1 MDPHATPEPHD
12 DEALPEMPGDA
23 DLAGESL
30 PPEAEGDAPPTPE
43 VEADPTVGP
52 EVEAD
57 PTVAPEAGAELP
69 APGAKGARRGPKPPR
84 RPVLPEVPRVPLDE
98 AQRAQARQAA
108 RERLQARSSRTPEQL
123 GAALDAL
130 EAGLSPVFVARYRRV
145 QTGGLDE
152 RALRSLRAEWQR
164 VRGEE
169 EHRVE
174 MRELLR
180 QRGGLTPEREQALT
194 DARSRAAME
203 DVAAPYLPVPASRAF
218 MARSLGL
225 QGLADAIR
233 AAAEGSELAALAQPF
248 LKPEGQPAT
257 LDEALG
263 GARDILAEELSLDPV
278 LRAGLRDLYAHDG
291 HLVVAVRSDKKGE
304 AGRHAGLSGD
314 QGPAGR
320 VPPLKMLAIRR
331 GERER
336 VLSASV
342 EPPEAA
348 ALALV
353 HACACAAAHPH
364 AGLLRAAAEDG
375 YRRLL
380 KPLLQREAREALRGH
395 AEEQAL
401 DTFERTLR
409 NLLLGPIGGAR
420 QVMGLRP
427 DVTAGHRWCVVDG
440 QGLPVASGTLPHEA
454 TAGRATVLDELRE
467 MLSRYEVQAV
477 AVGSTGGKA
486 EALGLLREALGERDL
501 PLVVVHDGGVRAAEA
516 LGTLDT
522 PGFPDVKGEHR
533 GALSLAR
540 RFQDPL
546 AELVTLEPKA
556 LALGPHMGDVHQGEL
571 RQLLD
576 ETIASCVAWAGVDAM
591 RASVDLL
598 ARLPGFSRARAEA
611 FAKARGERPLGTKAE
626 LAAWEGIGPEAA
638 LEAVGFL
645 RLPQAADLRDRT
657 QLHPEQYALV
667 DAMAA
672 QLGMDVQAFCGQPA
686 CFERLDLDALVGE
699 GRPKALLLD
708 VLDEL
713 AHGMRDPRPR
723 FAVPIAPP
731 EGTTLATLRPGLA
744 LEGRVTRV
752 APFGVFVDVGLEV
765 EGLLPVPHIGDRPGV
780 DPATVAPLGAVVL
793 VRVLEVLA
801 ERRKLTL
808 TMRSDARLPL
818 DDRPAR
824 GPRGPRG
831 PRREGGERGEPVGA
845 GAPAGAGGGRREH
858 GDRRGGRDD
867 RRGGRDQ
874 RGPARPRMFS
884 AAEGGE
890 SRPAERPARKPSGPA
905 TNGGAFGGR
914 DPKRDLGL
922 FDRGIKDEPGTPRRI
937 SLRAGEGKGEK
948 PLTPEQALARKLAE
962 LMGGGTPP
970 AQE

>member
-1 MDPHATPEPHD
+1 MDPHATPEPQD
-12 DEALPEMPGDA
+12 D
-23 DLAGESL
+23 DLAHELPGEGDLEGEGL

-43 VEADPTVGP
+43 VEADPAVGP

-57 PTVAPEAGAELP
+57 PTVPPEAGAELP
-69 APGAKGARRGPKPPR
+69 APGAKGARRAPKPR
-84 RPVLPEVPRVPLDE
+84 RAVVPEVPRVPLDE
-98 AQRAQARQAA
+98 AQQAEARAAA

-130 EAGLSPVFVARYRRV
+130 DAGHSPVFLARYRRV
-145 QTGGLDE
+145 ATAGLDE
-152 RALRSLRAEWQR
+152 RALRSLRDEWQR

-169 EHRVE
+169 LHRVE

-180 QRGGLTPEREQALT
+180 QRGGLTPEREQALK

-218 MARSLGL
+218 MARSMGL

-248 LKPEGQPAT
+248 LKPGAQPAT

-263 GARDILAEELSLDPV
+263 GARDILAEELSLDAG

-291 HLVVAVRSDKKGE
+291 HMVVSVRSEKKGE
-304 AGRHAGLSGD
+304 AGRHAALAGD

-320 VPPLKMLAIRR
+320 VPPLKLLAIRR

-336 VLSASV
+336 VLAGSV
-342 EPPEAA
+342 EPPEAG

-353 HACACAAAHPH
+353 HARACAPTHPH

-380 KPLLQREAREALRGH
+380 KPLLQREAREALRERAEAH
-395 AEEQAL
+395 ACE
-401 DTFERTLR
+401 TFERTLR
-409 NLLLGPIGGAR
+409 NLLLGPVGGAR
-420 QVMGLRP
+420 KVLGLRP
-427 DVTAGHRWCVVDG
+427 DVTGGHRWCAIDA
-440 QGLPVASGTLPHEA
+440 QGLPAGSGTLPLEA
-454 TAGRATVLDELRE
+454 GSGRANVVQELRE
-467 MLSRYEVQAV
+467 VLRRHEVEAV

-486 EALGLLREALGERDL
+486 EALALLREALEGRDL

-516 LGTLDT
+516 LGALDT
-522 PGFPDVKGEHR
+522 PDCPEVKGEHR

-546 AELVTLEPKA
+546 AELATFDPKA

-571 RQLLD
+571 RRLLD
-576 ETIASCVAWAGVDAM
+576 ETLASCVAFVGVDAS
-591 RASVDLL
+591 RAGAELL

-611 FAKARGERPLGTKAE
+611 FVRTRAERPLATKAE
-626 LAAWEGIGPEAA
+626 LATWEGVGPEAA

-672 QLGMDVQAFCGQPA
+672 QLSLDVQAFCAQPA
-686 CFERLDLDALVGE
+686 CFERLDLEALGGE

-713 AHGMRDPRPR
+713 AHGTRDPRPR

-752 APFGVFVDVGLEV
+752 APFGVFVDVGLEA

-780 DPATVAPLGAVVL
+780 DPAMVAPLGAVVL
-793 VRVLEVLA
+793 VRVLEVLP

-831 PRREGGERGEPVGA
+831 PRREGGERGQPVGA
-845 GAPAGAGGGRREH
+845 GAPAGAGDGVRRER
-858 GDRRGGRDD
+858 GDRRGGRDE
-867 RRGGRDQ
+867 RRGARDE

-884 AAEGGE
+884 AAETGE
-890 SRPAERPARKPSGPA
+890 GRPAPRAPRKPSGPPS
-905 TNGGAFGGR
+905 NGGAFGGR

-937 SLRAGEGKGEK
+937 SLRAGEGAAEK

-962 LMGGGTPP
+962 LMGGGKPP
-970 AQE
+970 KQD